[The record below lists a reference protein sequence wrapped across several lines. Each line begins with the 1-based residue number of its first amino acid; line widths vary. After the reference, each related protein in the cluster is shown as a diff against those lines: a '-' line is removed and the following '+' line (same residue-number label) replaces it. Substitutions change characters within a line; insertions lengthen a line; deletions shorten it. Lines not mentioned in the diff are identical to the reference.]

1 MRRAGHEL
9 FTAGAKDDVSCCAS
23 ERRAR
28 RCGVTMLAMCVC
40 AKYVCDRCASKWE
53 GARGACY
60 MVVGSSRG
68 ALRLV
73 SRA

>member
-40 AKYVCDRCASKWE
+40 AKYVRPWCIQMGGRA
-53 GARGACY
+53 GRVLH
-60 MVVGSSRG
+60 VVGSSRG